1 MERVSDEYLKHLHD
15 LYDRWI
21 TVNPYKAEDEPT
33 AQLMADILN
42 HQIRSTRD
50 ALTELRERRA
60 KAPCPEHAKMV
71 AEWDTYEMGR
81 DDSSAA
87 PFWCQL
93 YAGSVLQGQGIGM
106 TEGDAIRQALENVER
121 KK

>member
-50 ALTELRERRA
+50 ALTELRDRREAERDQLAKVTAKLERA
-60 KAPCPEHAKMV
+60 M
-71 AEWDTYEMGR
+71 AERELD
-81 DDSSAA
+81 AA
-87 PFWCQL
+87 MW
-93 YAGSVLQGQGIGM
+93 
-106 TEGDAIRQALENVER
+106 R
-121 KK
+121 KTT

>member
-1 MERVSDEYLKHLHD
+1 MERVSDEYLRHLHD

-50 ALTELRERRA
+50 ALTELRERREA
-60 KAPCPEHAKMV
+60 ENRIGSRCPICGTGHDIGNPCYGTDV
-71 AEWDTYEMGR
+71 
-81 DDSSAA
+81 
-87 PFWCQL
+87 
-93 YAGSVLQGQGIGM
+93 
-106 TEGDAIRQALENVER
+106 IRY
-121 KK
+121 K